1 MPSLGLIEKK
11 DGDEE
16 QAEMGSDPHVCLS
29 WSGSYDLIHWNSILK
44 LTEGLLPFHFFK
56 MKATDLDQVV
66 FSHVEKDIGA
76 KRDSVLL

>member
-1 MPSLGLIEKK
+1 MGVVLSLGLIEKK

-29 WSGSYDLIHWNSILK
+29 WSGSYDLIQWNSNIS
-44 LTEGLLPFHFFK
+44 FQFFK
-56 MKATDLDQVV
+56 MKATDLDQVI
-66 FSHVEKDIGA
+66 FSHVEKDIEA